1 MADQRTLKGVDAV
14 LSWQAIDGDG
24 GAHDPG
30 TVTVT
35 VTNSAG
41 TTLATAAATTGA
53 GSTARTYTLAAA
65 NIPDEDR
72 LTAVWKVSGI
82 TVATTHVDV
91 VGGYYASL
99 GQVADRYA
107 GAAGFDQASLVRQR
121 NHAEDFF
128 TRELGYSCVPRFTS
142 ETIVVTRTSP
152 RLVVGEFYPRMVRR
166 ASVIDGTTTTALTA
180 TELANLQCLDPGLVD
195 RMDGNVW
202 TAGTIVTIGYTHGL
216 DAPSEDIADVFLLYV
231 QHLLTRTR
239 TGISPGA
246 TAYSNA
252 DGTSVQL
259 ASPGPSPWRVRS
271 DTWITGL
278 RDVDRVLVARR
289 TKRYGIA

>member
-14 LSWQAIDGDG
+14 LSWAATDGTG
-24 GAHDPG
+24 MARDPG

-41 TTLATAAATTGA
+41 TALATNAATSGTA
-53 GSTARTYTLAAA
+53 ATARTYSLAGAL
-65 NIPDEDR
+65 IPDEDR
-72 LTAVWKVSGI
+72 LTAVWSVSGVP
-82 TVATTHVDV
+82 VATTHVDV
-91 VGGYYASL
+91 VGGYYASY
-99 GQVADRYA
+99 GDIGTRYG
-107 GAAGFDQASLVRQR
+107 GASTYSDQDVIRQR
-121 NHAEDFF
+121 NHAEDTF
-128 TRELGYSCVPRFTS
+128 TQELGYSCVPRFVS
-142 ETIVVTRTSP
+142 ERIVVPKTSA
-152 RLVVGEFYPRMVRR
+152 RLVVGQFYPRAVRR
-166 ASVIDGTTTTALTA
+166 ASIIDGTATTALTT
-180 TELANLQCLDPGLVD
+180 TELGNLQCLHPGFID
-195 RMDGNVW
+195 RLDGNVW
-202 TAGTIVTIGYTHGL
+202 TAGTTVTIDYTYGL

-259 ASPGPSPWRVRS
+259 ASPGS

-289 TKRYGIA
+289 MRRYGIA